1 MTLQYSI
8 LIILL
13 FMNIYT
19 GFPDGSL
26 VKNLPVNAGDT
37 GLIPGSGRCPGEG
50 NATYSSILARRIPW
64 TEPGRL
70 QSKRSQ
76 KSWTQLSD

>member
-37 GLIPGSGRCPGEG
+37 GLIPDLGGSHMP
-50 NATYSSILARRIPW
+50 
-64 TEPGRL
+64 
-70 QSKRSQ
+70 QSN
-76 KSWTQLSD
+76 